1 MSAPNFAI
9 PTASRIYAFG
19 MNKYID
25 QDTIDANNYPQELLG
40 QYDEILSQCDY
51 DDAIANVQS
60 ELSAKGWNDIDE
72 SDRDRSYP
80 THYFSRIRHYFTM
93 CGIDFTIIVDAGA
106 TSAYY
111 EGANFDYRASLEV
124 HFPDEWY
131 NSEYD
136 LTGSDAVTAAEC
148 ITDNWTGNQ
157 GLSKIHADKIIT
169 RIYKELATL
178 TDQAEDAFSE
188 FCEHELLC
196 GGVFSNGEAI
206 YGPAECPRWQ
216 MKAAVMA
223 VAA

>member
-124 HFPDEWY
+124 HLPDEWY

-136 LTGSDAVTAAEC
+136 LTGSNAVTAAEC

-157 GLSKIHADKIIT
+157 GLSKIHAAKSSPAFIRNWLPSPT
-169 RIYKELATL
+169 R
-178 TDQAEDAFSE
+178 
-188 FCEHELLC
+188 
-196 GGVFSNGEAI
+196 
-206 YGPAECPRWQ
+206 PR
-216 MKAAVMA
+216 MPSASSASTSCCVVVSSLMA
-223 VAA
+223 RLFMAQPSAHAGR